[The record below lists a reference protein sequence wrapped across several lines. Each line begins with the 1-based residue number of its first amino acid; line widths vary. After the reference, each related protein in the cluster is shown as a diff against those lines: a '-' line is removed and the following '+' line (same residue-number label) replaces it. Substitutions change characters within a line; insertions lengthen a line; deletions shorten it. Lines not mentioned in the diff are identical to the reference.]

1 MSRVDLKKDFV
12 DFADS
17 VYLNCATQGP
27 LPRVAVAAGRQAL
40 DLEARPEQITDE
52 MYFSV
57 PDGYRAA
64 VAALVQADS
73 RDVAVT
79 DSTTHGMMLLV
90 NGLDWRSGDEVL
102 LPVGE
107 FPANRFP
114 WLSLEKR
121 GVVVREI
128 DLAGGELGA
137 VETLA
142 AAITERT
149 RVVSLAWV
157 SYRTGERLDVDAI
170 GELCRDRRVLYAIDA
185 SQGVGGLEFDLRRTP
200 CDLLACSG
208 YKWMLGPYGL
218 GFAWISPEIGE
229 RLALGNIN
237 WFAVRGA
244 RDFSR
249 LSECRFE
256 FEPGARRFDI
266 NETASFAKLGAGTAS
281 ARYLA
286 GIGVDRAEAHT
297 KALLDRVLAGLPPR
311 FRALLQPDSSPRSN
325 LLFLTADSEEM
336 VGAAYRRLG
345 ERGVSVGW
353 REGAIRVSPFVYN
366 DQEDIDRLL
375 EGLAG

>member
-1 MSRVDLKKDFV
+1 MSALELREDFLGLG
-12 DFADS
+12 DS

-27 LPRVAVAAGRQAL
+27 LPRVAVAAGRRAL
-40 DLEARPEQITDE
+40 DLEARPQQITDE
-52 MYFSV
+52 MYFDV
-57 PDGYRAA
+57 PDGYREA
-64 VAALVQADS
+64 VAALIQADS
-73 RDVAVT
+73 RQVAVT
-79 DSTTHGMMLLV
+79 DSTTQGVMLLV
-90 NGLDWRSGDEVL
+90 NGLDWRPGDEVL

-114 WLSLEKR
+114 WLALEKR

-128 DLAGGELGA
+128 ELSAGERGP

-142 AAITERT
+142 AGITDRT

-157 SYRTGERLDVDAI
+157 SYRNGERRDVRAL
-170 GELCRDRRVLYAIDA
+170 GEVCRSRGVLYAIDG
-185 SQGVGGLEFDLRRTP
+185 SQGVGGLEFDLRETP

-218 GFAWISPEIGE
+218 GFAWVSPEIGE

-237 WFAVRGA
+237 WFAIRGA

-249 LSECRFE
+249 LSECRLE
-256 FEPGARRFDI
+256 FEPGARRFDS
-266 NETASFAKLGAGTAS
+266 NETASFTKLAAGTAS

-286 GIGVDRAEAHT
+286 EVGVGRAEAHVRE
-297 KALLDRVLAGLPPR
+297 LLDRVLDGLPPS
-311 FRALLQPDSSPRSN
+311 FRALLPEESSSRSN
-325 LLFLTADSEEM
+325 LLFLTADSEERAA
-336 VGAAYRRLG
+336 AAYRRLG
-345 ERGVSVGW
+345 EQGVRVGW

-366 DQEDIDRLL
+366 DSGDIDRLL